1 MDDLSVEQIMEK
13 IKRSAQRKLAVM
25 NYPPGRRLQKSF

>member
-1 MDDLSVEQIMEK
+1 MDDLSVGQIMEK
-13 IKRSAQRKLAVM
+13 IERSAQRKLAVM